1 MGTVISIVSG
11 KGGVGKT
18 TLCANLACALA
29 MAGHSVIAIDG
40 DMGLRNLD
48 ILLGLESKAPYDLL
62 DILEGRCPVGQ
73 AVVAH
78 DALPTLHLIPGIE
91 DYTAKIDR
99 GALRKLCRWL
109 GDHYE
114 YVLIDAPAGVGE
126 GFRDVL
132 YCAQRCI
139 VVSTPDLTA
148 VRDAGKTAAIIAGLR
163 PIRTE
168 LVINKVRKQMIRKGY
183 LQNIDQVM
191 DSVSLPLLGLIPHD
205 EEVVISYN
213 GGGSLLQRRSV
224 TAEAFKN
231 IAGRLEGMDIPLASF
246 WRKKK

>member
-18 TLCANLACALA
+18 TLCANLAFSLALT
-29 MAGHSVIAIDG
+29 GHSVIAIDG

-73 AVVAH
+73 AIVAH
-78 DALPTLHLIPGIE
+78 DALPSLHFIPGAE
-91 DYTAKIDR
+91 DYTAKLDR
-99 GALRKLCRWL
+99 GAFRRLCRWL

-148 VRDAGKTAAIIAGLR
+148 VRDAGRTAAIIAGLR

-168 LVINKVRKQMIRKGY
+168 LVINKVRKQMIKKGY
-183 LQNIDQVM
+183 LQNVDQVM
-191 DSVSLPLLGLIPHD
+191 DSVSLPLLGLVPHD
-205 EEVVISYN
+205 DEVVISSN
-213 GGGSLLQRRSV
+213 RGGILPQSKSF
-224 TAEAFKN
+224 TAEAFRN
-231 IAGRLEGMDIPLASF
+231 IAGRLEGEAIPLAPF
-246 WRKKK
+246 WRKK

>member
-18 TLCANLACALA
+18 TLCANLAFSLALE
-29 MAGHSVIAIDG
+29 GRSVIAIDG

-62 DILEGRCPVGQ
+62 DILDGRCSVGQ
-73 AVVAH
+73 GIAVH
-78 DALPTLHLIPGIE
+78 DTLPSLHFIPGSE

-99 GALRKLCRWL
+99 RAFRRLCRWL
-109 GDHYE
+109 GNHYD

-132 YCAQRCI
+132 FCAQRCI

-148 VRDAGKTAAIIAGLR
+148 VRDAGRTAAIIAGLR
-163 PIRTE
+163 QMRTE
-168 LVINKVRKQMIRKGY
+168 LVINKVRKQMIKKGY
-183 LQNIDQVM
+183 LQNVDQVM
-191 DSVSLPLLGLIPHD
+191 DSVSLPLLGLVPHD
-205 EEVVISYN
+205 DEIVIFSN
-213 GGGSLLQRRSV
+213 RGGILPQNRSV
-224 TAEAFKN
+224 AAQAFKN
-231 IAGRLEGMDIPLASF
+231 IARRLEGEDGPLASF
-246 WRKKK
+246 WRK

>member
-18 TLCANLACALA
+18 TLCANLAFSLALG
-29 MAGHSVIAIDG
+29 GHTVIAIDG

-48 ILLGLESKAPYDLL
+48 ILVGLESKAPYDLM

-73 AVVAH
+73 AIVTH
-78 DALPTLHLIPGIE
+78 DALPSLHFIPGSE
-91 DYTAKIDR
+91 DYTARLDR
-99 GALRKLCRWL
+99 NALRKLCRWL
-109 GDHYE
+109 ADHYE

-132 YCAQRCI
+132 HCAQRCI

-168 LVINKVRKQMIRKGY
+168 LVINKVRKQMIKKGY
-183 LQNIDQVM
+183 LQNVDQVM
-191 DSVSLPLLGLIPHD
+191 DSISLPLLGLVPHD
-205 EEVVISYN
+205 DAVVISSN
-213 GGGSLLQRRSV
+213 RGGILPQSRSV

-231 IAGRLEGMDIPLASF
+231 IAGRLEGSDIPLAAF
-246 WRKKK
+246 WRKK

>member
-18 TLCANLACALA
+18 TLCANLAFSLAL
-29 MAGHSVIAIDG
+29 AGHSVIAIDG

-62 DILEGRCPVGQ
+62 DILEERCSISQGI
-73 AVVAH
+73 VVH
-78 DALPTLHLIPGIE
+78 DTLPSLHFIPGSE

-99 GALRKLCRWL
+99 HAFRKLCRWL

-126 GFRDVL
+126 GFRDVMF
-132 YCAQRCI
+132 CAQRCI

-148 VRDAGKTAAIIAGLR
+148 VRDAGRTAAIIAGFR
-163 PIRTE
+163 PVRTE
-168 LVINKVRKQMIRKGY
+168 LVINKVRKQMIKKGY
-183 LQNIDQVM
+183 LQNVDQVM
-191 DSVSLPLLGLIPHD
+191 DSISLPLLGLVPHD
-205 EEVVISYN
+205 EGVVISSN
-213 GGGSLLQRRSV
+213 RGEILPQTRSI

-231 IAGRLEGMDIPLASF
+231 IAKRLEGEDISLAPF
-246 WRKKK
+246 WRK

>member
-18 TLCANLACALA
+18 TLCANLAFALA
-29 MAGHSVIAIDG
+29 MAGHSVVAIDG

-73 AVVAH
+73 AIAVH
-78 DALPTLHLIPGIE
+78 DVFPSLHFIPGVE

-99 GALRKLCRWL
+99 SALRRLCRWL
-109 GDHYE
+109 ADHYE

-126 GFRDVL
+126 GFRDVIH
-132 YCAQRCI
+132 CAQRCI

-148 VRDAGKTAAIIAGLR
+148 VRDAGRTAAIIAGIR

-183 LQNIDQVM
+183 LQNVDQVM
-191 DSVSLPLLGLIPHD
+191 DAVSLPLLGLVPHD
-205 EEVVISYN
+205 DAVVISAN
-213 GGGSLLQRRSV
+213 SGGILPQEKSV
-224 TAEAFKN
+224 TAAAFKN
-231 IAGRLEGMDIPLASF
+231 IAGRLEGADIPLAPF

>member
-18 TLCANLACALA
+18 TLCANLAFALA
-29 MAGHSVIAIDG
+29 LSGRSVIAIDG

-62 DILEGRCPVGQ
+62 DILEGRCTVSQGI
-73 AVVAH
+73 AVH
-78 DALPTLHLIPGIE
+78 DSLPTLHFIPGSE
-91 DYTAKIDR
+91 DYTAQLDR
-99 GALRKLCRWL
+99 QAFRKLCHWL

-126 GFRDVL
+126 GFRNVMF
-132 YCAQRCI
+132 CAQRCI

-148 VRDAGKTAAIIAGLR
+148 VRDAGRTAAIIAGMR
-163 PIRTE
+163 PMRTE
-168 LVINKVRKQMIRKGY
+168 LVVNKVRKQMIKKGY
-183 LQNIDQVM
+183 LQNVDQVM
-191 DSVSLPLLGLIPHD
+191 DSVALPLLGLVPHD
-205 EEVVISYN
+205 DEVVISSN
-213 GGGSLLQRRSV
+213 RGGILPQNHSV

-231 IAGRLEGMDIPLASF
+231 IAKRLEGEDIPLAPF
-246 WRKKK
+246 WRK

>member
-18 TLCANLACALA
+18 TLCANLAFSLALD
-29 MAGHSVIAIDG
+29 GRSVIAIDG

-62 DILEGRCPVGQ
+62 DILEGRCTVSQGI
-73 AVVAH
+73 AVH
-78 DALPTLHLIPGIE
+78 DSLPTLHFIPGSD
-91 DYTAKIDR
+91 DYTAKLDR
-99 GALRKLCRWL
+99 QAFRKLCHWL

-126 GFRDVL
+126 GFRDVMF
-132 YCAQRCI
+132 CARRCI

-148 VRDAGKTAAIIAGLR
+148 VRDAGRTAAIIAGMR
-163 PIRTE
+163 PMRTE
-168 LVINKVRKQMIRKGY
+168 LVVNKVRKQMIKKGY
-183 LQNIDQVM
+183 LQNVDQVM
-191 DSVSLPLLGLIPHD
+191 DSVSLPLLGLVPHD
-205 EEVVISYN
+205 DEVVISSN
-213 GGGSLLQRRSV
+213 RGGILPQNHSV

-231 IAGRLEGMDIPLASF
+231 IAKRLQGEDVPLAPF
-246 WRKKK
+246 WRK

>member
-18 TLCANLACALA
+18 TLCANLAFALA
-29 MAGHSVIAIDG
+29 LSGHSVIAIDG

-48 ILLGLESKAPYDLL
+48 ILLGLESKASYDLL

-73 AVVAH
+73 AIVTH
-78 DALPTLHLIPGIE
+78 DALPSLHFIPGVE

-99 GALRKLCRWL
+99 GALRRLCRWL

-126 GFRDVL
+126 GFRDAV

-148 VRDAGKTAAIIAGLR
+148 VRDAGRTAGIIAGLR

-168 LVINKVRKQMIRKGY
+168 LVINKVRKQMIQKGH
-183 LQNIDQVM
+183 LQNVDQVM
-191 DSVSLPLLGLIPHD
+191 DSVSLPLLGLVPHD
-205 EEVVISYN
+205 DAVVISSN
-213 GGGSLLQRRSV
+213 GGGILPEGKSV
-224 TAEAFKN
+224 TAAAFKN
-231 IAGRLEGMDIPLASF
+231 IAGRLEGMDIPLAPF